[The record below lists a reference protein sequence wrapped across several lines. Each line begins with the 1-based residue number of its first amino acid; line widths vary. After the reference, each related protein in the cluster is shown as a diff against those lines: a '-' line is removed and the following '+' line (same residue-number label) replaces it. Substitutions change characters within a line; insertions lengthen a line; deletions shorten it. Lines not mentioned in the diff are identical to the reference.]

1 VKPVYSACIFLL
13 LAACIALGQPV
24 RLSPTARPGTPF
36 TVTFPTASN
45 RNYMVNWTT
54 FAPPNVW
61 GTLTNVAGDGNTA
74 VIRDFT
80 TMNAKFYDVFTEAP
94 VRYVTIGHVEPTSA
108 RLAVG
113 LDASRELRVIYST
126 NPNLANPTVLGPF
139 AVTAS
144 DDYTE
149 AIDLTGLSPQT
160 TYFFN
165 LLVDGQQFYAGPPPS
180 FRTPPPH
187 GKRGT
192 VKIAFGSCYNGTS
205 AGGYG
210 TAAARAPWAADQIWQ
225 SIAVKAPD
233 FFLHL
238 GDTAYC
244 DNKGASDLNSYRLI
258 HRHTLDERLANM
270 SSYAHFRR
278 HFAFYATWDDH
289 ENINDWPWS
298 PLTSQPWSAFYLQNG
313 KQAFREYHG
322 RGNPNPYVPNE
333 LYYSLQF
340 GDIGVF
346 VTDGRSFRSC
356 QQGED
361 SLSDIPSGSV
371 TLSFNGPIGTA
382 SGLDWNGGAGFTPG
396 LVGRTI
402 RFSNGQTRY
411 IVYQHSPTQIMLSEP
426 SLVGTASFLVL
437 RKTLLGA
444 AQKQYLKNWLLQND
458 SALRVKFIATST
470 PINGLS
476 EHVTVKDAWGAGYQA
491 ELNEILDFVASNSVR
506 NVVFLS
512 GDQHWAGSFNR
523 ARSGRNFFEFM
534 SSPLSSSAYPRYTGT
549 NQALLSRAIWMFDAS
564 MNNNRVE
571 NFGLVTV
578 RTDISRATIKFEL
591 FDAAGTLLNSTVL
604 IETPTTLGLQTTQ
617 EPLGGF

>member
-13 LAACIALGQPV
+13 LVIWSALAQPV
-24 RLSPTARPGTPF
+24 RLSPAPPPATPF
-36 TVTFPTASN
+36 TFTFPTTSN
-45 RNYMVNWTT
+45 RTYTVNWSTL
-54 FAPPNVW
+54 APNVW
-61 GTLTNVAGDGNTA
+61 GTLTNVQGNGSPA
-74 VIRDFT
+74 QICDPVDQAPMRL
-80 TMNAKFYDVFTEAP
+80 YRVFTESP
-94 VRYVTIGHVEPTSA
+94 LRYLTIGHVQPTSA
-108 RLAVG
+108 RLALG
-113 LDASRELRVIYST
+113 LDAARDLRVIYFT
-126 NPNLANPTVLGPF
+126 GPDLANATILGPF
-139 AVTAS
+139 NVSAS
-144 DDYTE
+144 EDFTR
-149 AIDLTGLSPQT
+149 AIDLTGLTPKT
-160 TYFFN
+160 VYFFN
-165 LLVDGQQFYAGPPPS
+165 LLIDGKQYYPTPHPS
-180 FRTPPPH
+180 FQTPPPQ
-187 GKRGT
+187 GTQGT
-192 VKIAFGSCYNGTS
+192 VKFAFGSCYNGTS

-210 TAAARAPWAADQIWQ
+210 TVALKAPGAADRIWQ
-225 SIAVKAPD
+225 SIAAKAPD

-278 HFAFYATWDDH
+278 HFPFYATWDDH

-298 PLTSQPWSAFYLQNG
+298 PLFYQPWSASYLQYG

-322 RGNPNPYVPNE
+322 RGNPDPYVPNE

-346 VTDGRSFRSC
+346 VTDTRSFRSC

-361 SLSDIPSGSV
+361 SVSDIPSGNV
-371 TLSFNGPIGTA
+371 TLSFDGRIGTA
-382 SGLDWNGGAGFTPG
+382 SGLEWNGGAGFTPG

-411 IVYQHSPTQIMLSEP
+411 IVYQHSPTQIMVSEP
-426 SLVGTASFLVL
+426 GLVGTVNFLVL
-437 RKTLLGA
+437 RKTLLGV

-458 SALRVKFIATST
+458 AALRVKFIASST
-470 PINGLS
+470 PVNGLS

-523 ARSGRNFFEFM
+523 ARGGRNFFEFM
-534 SSPLSSSAYPRYTGT
+534 SSPLSSSAYPKYSGT
-549 NQALLSRAIWMFDAS
+549 NQVLLSRINWMFDAS
-564 MNNNRVE
+564 MNKNQVE

-578 RTDISRATIKFEL
+578 QTDIGRPTVKFEL
-591 FDAAGTLLNSTVL
+591 FDATGTVLNSTVL
-604 IETPTTLGLQTTQ
+604 VEDRSDLQLA
-617 EPLGGF
+617 P